1 MKRTRAF
8 EDAYP
13 EALWALERRY
23 LQARMERPPLA
34 GDRPSEDV
42 LGFALSG
49 GGIRSAT
56 FCLGIFQ
63 ALASLRR
70 LRRIDYI
77 STVSGGGYFGSF
89 LGRLYQRREVTTVEQ
104 VEALLDPAGTAAERP
119 DAIPDV
125 VAWLRENGRYL
136 SPNGAGDLL
145 IGAAITLRNWVT
157 IHVVVLSFALL
168 TLMTGQ
174 LLRVNLEGR
183 GSWFDRGTMDPERW
197 LWWSPW
203 IALPGVLFL
212 WGAIPLAWAFWMT
225 GLWRGRRS
233 IVEWPVWGV
242 VAMAGL
248 AIALVAGWEPLPRL
262 DWWRQVGRVTL
273 IAITLTGVAWAVFLY
288 LARRGSRLADFPSP
302 ESQKIFEID
311 RQRNLLSTY
320 LKVTLVLGGA
330 SLVFALIDSIGQTL
344 YLLRMQSGGGFGGLY
359 AVLGSLM
366 GAFAFAQRIA
376 TALAGKTNGARLR
389 LPVAAI
395 VTAVALLLV
404 ALLLVSLS
412 VLAHAVS
419 WQFQPPSSQPR
430 GHEFRQFVL
439 IVWSVLLVFSVLF
452 GHCWPF
458 INQSSLHSMYSARL
472 TRAYLGA
479 SNPRRTGV
487 HRERITDVMPG
498 DNIDPA
504 DYWPGPPEPGARD
517 PKGRPLHLINVTINE
532 TVDGRSNVQQ
542 QDRKGTGL
550 ALGPCS
556 YSVGIRHHAV
566 FPGHQVFR
574 APSDERGQAEVIVFP
589 RPSSEDQTSAYR
601 VFAAESGPSW
611 PGGESLSIGKWTG
624 ISGAAFSTG
633 IGSRTSLGL
642 SLLCGLANVR
652 LGYWWH
658 SGVEPAW
665 RSGGRRPWL
674 LEKIFSVQSNLL
686 SEFLS
691 RFHGTSRSHW
701 YLSDGGH
708 FENLGG
714 YELIRRRLRRIVII
728 DAEADPG
735 YSFEGLANL
744 IRKARLDF
752 GAEIRFMNT
761 GEIET
766 HVPKEHQHLFG
777 SLEQLRRGKWTEEPV
792 KDRLA
797 DLKRLTVDE
806 PVDEARLS
814 LAHAALARVTYIDE
828 PTTGERAQEPGWL
841 LYIKPT
847 LIGNEPSD
855 ILQYHRAHRHFP
867 QETTADQFFDEAQWE
882 SYRALGYHIGYAVF
896 GPGEPTAPG
905 AANAVPSPAELIF
918 GPGASAASIAK

>member
-1 MKRTRAF
+1 
-8 EDAYP
+8 
-13 EALWALERRY
+13 
-23 LQARMERPPLA
+23 MERPPLPP
-34 GDRPSEDV
+34 DRPSEDV

-56 FCLGIFQ
+56 FCLGVFQ
-63 ALASLRR
+63 ALASLRQ
-70 LRRIDYI
+70 LRRIDYL
-77 STVSGGGYFGSF
+77 STVSGGGYFGTF
-89 LGRLYQRREVTTVEQ
+89 LGRLYRRREVTTVEH
-104 VEALLDPAGTAAERP
+104 VESLLDPAGRTAQRP
-119 DAIPDV
+119 AAIPDV

-136 SPNGAGDLL
+136 SPNGGGDVL
-145 IGAAITLRNWVT
+145 IGAAITLRNWLT

-168 TLMTGQ
+168 MLMTGQ

-183 GSWFDRGTMDPERW
+183 GGWFDPGTLGEGRW
-197 LWWSPW
+197 LCWSPW
-203 IALPGVLFL
+203 IVLPGVVFL
-212 WGAIPLAWAFWMT
+212 WAATPLAWAFWMT
-225 GLWRGRRS
+225 GLWRGRRR

-242 VAMAGL
+242 LAMAGI
-248 AIALVAGWEPLPRL
+248 AMALVAGWEPVPGV
-262 DWWRQVGRVTL
+262 DWWPLVGGVTL
-273 IAITLTGVAWAVFLY
+273 ITIGLTGAAWLILLHV
-288 LARRGSRLADFPSP
+288 ARRSSRGEDFPSP
-302 ESQKIFEID
+302 ESRKIFEID

-320 LKVTLVLGGA
+320 LKVALVAGGGL
-330 SLVFALIDSIGQTL
+330 LVFALVDSIGQIL
-344 YLLRMQSGGGFGGLY
+344 YLLGMQPGGGFRSLY
-359 AVLGSLM
+359 AVLASLM
-366 GAFAFAQRIA
+366 GAAAFAQRIA
-376 TALAGKTNGARLR
+376 TALTGRANGRRLR

-395 VTAVALLLV
+395 VTTAALLLV

-419 WQFQPPSSQPR
+419 WQFQPPSGAPR
-430 GHEFRQFVL
+430 GDEFRRFVL
-439 IVWSVLLVFSVLF
+439 IVWSLLLLF
-452 GHCWPF
+452 GLLFGRCWPF

-479 SNPRRTGV
+479 SNPRRKGID
-487 HRERITDVMPG
+487 RERITDVMPG

-504 DYWPGPPEPGARD
+504 DYWPPPPAPGTTD
-517 PKGRPLHLINVTINE
+517 PTQRPLHLINVTINE

-566 FPGHQVFR
+566 FPGHRVFLP
-574 APSDERGQAEVIVFP
+574 PSDGRPAGELTVFP
-589 RPSSEDQTSAYR
+589 RPSREGEPPVYR
-601 VFAAESGPSW
+601 VFTAQPGGAGW

-658 SGVEPAW
+658 SGVKPAW

-674 LEKIFSVQSNLL
+674 LERLFTVQSSLL
-686 SEFLS
+686 SEFVS
-691 RFHGTSRSHW
+691 RFHGTSRAHW

-714 YELIRRRLRRIVII
+714 YELIRRRLRRIVVI
-728 DAEADPG
+728 DAEADPD

-744 IRKARLDF
+744 MRKARLDF
-752 GAEIRFMNT
+752 GAEIRFLNAT
-761 GEIET
+761 EIEAL
-766 HVPKEHQHLFG
+766 VPKRHQHLFG

-792 KDRLA
+792 KDRSA
-797 DLKRLTVDE
+797 DLKRLTVEE

-814 LAHAALARVTYIDE
+814 LAHVALARVTYIDE
-828 PTTGERAQEPGWL
+828 PTTGDAAQEPGWL

-847 LIGNEPSD
+847 LVGNEPSD

-882 SYRALGYHIGYAVF
+882 SYRALGYHIGRAVF
-896 GPGEPTAPG
+896 GTGDPTAPD
-905 AANAVPSPAELIF
+905 AANAAPSPAERIF
-918 GPGASAASIAK
+918 GSGTSPRRTKGTMRA